1 ILAEMKREWLYILMV
16 VAALITIYGLVTGRF
31 LFLFLMIPFGFGLF
45 RKRKEDEDD
54 DIKKLED

>member
-1 ILAEMKREWLYILMV
+1 MKREWLYILMV

-31 LFLFLMIPFGFGLF
+31 LFLFLMIPFGFGFF
-45 RKRKEDEDD
+45 RKRKEDKDD